1 MSKLLEEV
9 KRAGVFY
16 IATVDGD
23 VPHVRPFGVI
33 EEIDGRI
40 YLVTGNNKAVFRQ
53 LIANPKVEFVGSFED
68 SSWIRVSGK
77 VRRTDDIKIKEKY
90 LEIRPSLQK
99 KYKADDG
106 VFEVFELVEPV
117 GYIYSGANITKI
129 EA

>member
-23 VPHVRPFGVI
+23 VPHVRPFGAI
-33 EEIDGRI
+33 EEIDGKI

>member
-23 VPHVRPFGVI
+23 VPHVRPFGAI

-53 LIANPKVEFVGSFED
+53 FIANPKVEFATSF
-68 SSWIRVSGK
+68 SSSF
-77 VRRTDDIKIKEKY
+77 
-90 LEIRPSLQK
+90 
-99 KYKADDG
+99 
-106 VFEVFELVEPV
+106 VFDT
-117 GYIYSGANITKI
+117 I
-129 EA
+129 

>member
-23 VPHVRPFGVI
+23 VPHVRPFGAI

-129 EA
+129 EE

>member
-23 VPHVRPFGVI
+23 VPHVRPFGAI

-53 LIANPKVEFVGSFED
+53 FIANPKVEFAGTFED
-68 SSWIRVSGK
+68 SSWIRVAGK

-117 GYIYSGANITKI
+117 GYIYNGTNITKI
-129 EA
+129 EE

>member
-23 VPHVRPFGVI
+23 VPHVRPFGAI
-33 EEIDGRI
+33 EEIDGKI

-53 LIANPKVEFVGSFED
+53 LIANPKVEFAGSFED